1 MPEQLHAGGQKGEG
15 GYRLESVRVSSGHE
29 PRNRDHKIRDITATA
44 RVALM
49 MKEEGRWREA
59 DICSR
64 PSVYEGEQLERM
76 EMAEKVEGLER
87 VE

>member
-1 MPEQLHAGGQKGEG
+1 
-15 GYRLESVRVSSGHE
+15 
-29 PRNRDHKIRDITATA
+29 
-44 RVALM
+44 M